1 MDQETKTQLE
11 SNIGK
16 LSIIIRALAFYK
28 KDFINDPWIT
38 QLGKSFEVQQKV
50 RMQINDI
57 INELKD
63 EIVETNKL
71 LNNEN

>member
-1 MDQETKTQLE
+1 MDEHSRIELE

-38 QLGKSFEVQQKV
+38 QLGKSLDVQQKV
-50 RMQINDI
+50 RMQINEI
-57 INELKD
+57 INDLKD
-63 EIVETNKL
+63 EIIQTNKL